1 MVSLTSDSVIGVF
14 VYAVFWIFVFVFSSE
29 ESLFIIFCRFWT
41 FLHLGGVVVFV
52 SANAP
57 AFCFC
62 VVASVWVLR
71 EGDRFISLA
80 STIYLFQFSISLCL
94 D

>member
-1 MVSLTSDSVIGVF
+1 MLSFG
-14 VYAVFWIFVFVFSSE
+14 
-29 ESLFIIFCRFWT
+29 SLFLCFLVKKVCLLSSVGFGR